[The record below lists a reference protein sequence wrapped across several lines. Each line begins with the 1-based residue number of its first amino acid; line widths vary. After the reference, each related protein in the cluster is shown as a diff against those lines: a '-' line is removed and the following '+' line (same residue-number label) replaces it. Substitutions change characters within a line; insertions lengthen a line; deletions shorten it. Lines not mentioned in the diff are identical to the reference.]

1 MNLLARCIDRPASEL
16 ADFEP
21 GLLLD
26 LKLQAAEAVAAARAQ
41 AEKIDQALD
50 IRYGKRAAEQRFA
63 AGKDTGTVTLT
74 EGPVRISCEVPKK
87 VEWDQAALGK
97 IVERIRAAGEEPAEF
112 VEISYRVSESKYTAW
127 PASMRA
133 SFDSAR
139 TLKPG
144 KSVFRLS
151 LTEGKA

>member
-1 MNLLARCIDRPASEL
+1 MNLLARCIERPASEL
-16 ADFEP
+16 ANFAPD
-21 GLLLD
+21 LLLD

-41 AEKIDQALD
+41 ADKIDQALD

-63 AGKDTGTVTLT
+63 VGKDTGTVTLS
-74 EGPVRISCEVPKK
+74 EGAVRISCEVPKK

-97 IVERIRAAGEEPAEF
+97 IVERIRGAGEDPAEF
-112 VEISYRVSESKYTAW
+112 VEISYRVSEAKYTAW
-127 PASMRA
+127 PASLRA

-144 KSVFRLS
+144 KPVFRLS
-151 LTEGKA
+151 LTEGKE